1 MKTRRPTPSIA
12 SDLRTAL
19 DDYVSA
25 ERQFLLSPNSADAAN
40 ALRDAER
47 HFDCAVHELRS
58 APHGG
63 WAEMRRCREE
73 MSATKRAARE
83 ASRRAAR
90 ARYAADSGTQRDGH

>member
-1 MKTRRPTPSIA
+1 MNARRPTPSIA
-12 SDLRTAL
+12 NDLRAAL

-25 ERQFLLSPNSADAAN
+25 ERQYLSSPNSADAAN

-47 HFDCAVHELRS
+47 RFDCALHELRS

-63 WAEMRRCREE
+63 WADMRRCRAE
-73 MSATKRAARE
+73 MSAAKRAARE

-90 ARYAADSGTQRDGH
+90 ARYEG